1 MASHRL
7 VLGLVVRV
15 ETDSRSAAAAVNAGM
30 LSIITLQ
37 LKHLQAIF
45 WMKAAA
51 AGTGF
56 YPRLALL
63 VAEPLFLTLL
73 LPAVL
78 GTPPPPPPSP
88 KNRDVYFIK

>member
-1 MASHRL
+1 VASHRL

-15 ETDSRSAAAAVNAGM
+15 ETDSRSAAAVVAGM